1 MAGKSPFARKS
12 LKSLFSKSE
21 ANLASSGEKDSGG
34 KSFKL
39 FKWKKK
45 KYASHADDA
54 DEENAGVS
62 SPGEPDTSEDVLDR
76 PNIHHDAAA
85 SVYSMD
91 PRSKKESLSS
101 SETDLRK
108 KKFHT
113 FSFGWKKKK
122 KKSQLSPGLSQS
134 VAELDACKPS
144 FQEREREEC
153 SGEPGDQSKRF
164 RFSASSPPGEQLPK
178 LSLEAQEWSEIL
190 EDPFSTRSTEDGF
203 AGMWHPQPSC
213 LFSAE
218 CDEQD
223 AVFPDA
229 DPSGHADKH
238 PSSNVCPQATFE
250 ADVGRPVIPTPDS
263 VFSVIAPSVYVLS
276 DPDLNPAASYP
287 SHSLCDDTN
296 SVQTDFYHPT
306 HFESQPVQSQMGLS
320 ASLFDTQPSVCDR
333 YSYTHSDTDFT
344 EPNNDRLLTDTN
356 KSLSDDTVPT
366 LTKIESSLYNRDPT
380 ISVMD
385 SALCSDI
392 ASSVLSSSFSNIEN
406 SSSLIRTDLLQPSH
420 NSVSSALD
428 ITASFS
434 NVSCFLSNADSGLTH
449 SDHAEITVDSTI
461 NPKAGYSLDT
471 CDTFL
476 ETVPTESH
484 TDTWLTGLFTTN
496 DESTPRNDTN
506 SVGTNHEAPGLYL
519 SSRSEPPADAAPRF
533 LSAESS
539 ATLLPTSDI
548 SDPVTLKK
556 NILSTSDFH
565 SLSQCVALSTL
576 TSIYHY
582 KPGLDQEMGE
592 TGESQGTRVKIEE
605 VVVSME
611 QKEKEPWRE
620 GQEVRMNDLE
630 PEVKMEDQGQWRNHQ
645 EVELRIGGI
654 WAEGI
659 AGAKEME
666 GGMENQEVRMED
678 NDLGARCQEQDAK
691 PRMLDHGTG
700 TKMEVLGAMMGREGA
715 AEPMS
720 SGHQEME
727 AIMREQ
733 KGELGKGDKQL
744 TFQIAGQEQQ
754 LILAGDV
761 KEAWKPDRTDDSHGT
776 WKVTKVAGIVSA
788 VFPGSEELCEEDQ
801 KKEDSSIHM
810 CDENLEG
817 GKEEME
823 RGYGRGEWVGE
834 KKHREMEENVEQKGP
849 QWGFGESKQQR
860 FISIGGEGLQ
870 WPFQSVL
877 KPDVPVC
884 QVQASEE
891 CLAATPTQGHEEKG
905 AGLGTSAPALLETEK
920 QPGDQTES
928 QCRNPRSG
936 ETDDSTGAAAGA
948 ERTLTVAWREAN
960 TLILQD
966 SVARPETAGDSEEG
980 REAVTYSEARRRAG
994 STERADGLSKDP
1006 EGVSI
1011 GLAAVQ
1017 RADTEA
1023 LPGASAASQAPETTH
1038 AAFHTERLE
1047 RSGEKRGSS
1056 SHEQSLVIVGF
1067 HSAAPQQPVSES
1079 AGPQTFPGWDGA
1091 MNSGVTIL
1099 STTLSMRPA
1108 PAQHAQGEWK
1118 QRFHK
1123 VSLVDASERL
1133 DPSQELD
1140 GTDRLQTA
1148 PSLSSAY
1155 QRDPD
1160 HLQRDSDYKEDRL
1173 QRDSDY
1179 KEARLQRDSDYK
1191 EARLQRDSDYK
1202 EAHLQQDS
1210 DYKEARLQR
1219 DSDYKEARLQP
1230 KPDQKETRLQVHY
1243 VEETFVSDPDAPES
1257 SISSM
1262 PFSLS
1267 RYSPVESLSHRM
1279 FQESPMTIDSGETP
1293 SFLGNSIWLSEV
1305 QRDRRDWVEPTA
1317 LVGDAV
1323 REQSINTGLDTQ
1335 VYSDD
1340 DHTLPREED
1349 LFSGVFRAMRVEL
1362 PPSPTNPT
1370 VPDSDVP
1377 NDMHAQVDTLKSL
1390 DCPPRHR
1397 APRPLP
1403 LAAFSSLPP
1412 IREDTHSPD
1421 HKPELE
1427 MLYSSLN
1434 PTPDSG
1440 LSRSSPVERYTPL
1453 EMMNRKPE
1461 VEMLYRSL
1469 SPPPDSGL
1477 SRSSPAERYTPL
1489 EMMNRKPEVSPPG
1502 QRSRSLSLPFLE
1514 TLQSSRQTQMN
1525 GVSMAGSSRL
1535 DGSLLFSSYLAD
1547 RSTEN
1552 GPASTHRSLLRT
1564 ASMPEGATTTRDP
1577 VISGHL
1583 SFLMTPPS
1591 SLLGPEYGS
1600 TTLMMG
1606 LPATS
1611 PGELTH
1617 TPSSPLDLFPRA
1629 NPPPSQ
1635 LNVQR
1640 TLSSNGSI
1648 LSSNEP
1654 QHVSPVSST
1663 TEPDKNVV
1671 LKYRAFPD
1679 AYLTKAKEHGKL
1691 NPRPGKMLIYN
1702 QPGFCGNAIEV
1713 RADIIDCTPWQLP
1726 ESISIQVVRGGW
1738 VLYEKPNFMGEK
1750 IALEEG
1756 DIELTCPFGKSAE
1769 GQEKR
1774 QENGERNGEK
1784 SGEKNGEENGQENGE
1799 EAGDKGEQIENAPA
1813 EKAFIVG
1820 SLRRAVRDYSVPEIC
1835 LYPEENAEGKKVIF
1849 RDTSPDARI
1858 FGCPIKAS
1866 SIIINAGLWLV
1877 YPKPFFTGIPRVLEV
1892 GGYPDPTAWGVKEP
1906 YVSSLQPLKIGEPR
1920 VEFPNDPKLVIYEK
1934 PYFTGKS
1941 REIYTNMRDFI
1952 TRVDVNQNTF
1962 MYNVGSVKV
1971 LGGCWV
1977 AYEKE
1982 GFRGHQYFL
1991 EEGEYHDW
1999 RVWGG
2004 CDAELRSVRL
2014 IRADLSEPMLE
2025 LLALPVEDQLATEG
2039 DQTLEVV
2046 EAIPDV
2052 ELVGFRTSTK
2062 SIDVLSGAWIAYSHV
2077 DFSGHQYI
2085 LEKGFY
2091 SCCSDWGSE
2100 DNRICSLQPILQ
2112 VPNGKVSF
2120 KNEVMLYSEP
2130 NFQGTCRI
2138 CMQNLEVLPETI
2150 KIMSCR
2156 VQGGS
2161 WAFYEDHK
2169 YLGNTYVLSEGDY
2182 PNLTSMG
2189 CPPKCSLGSLKSIPM
2204 IFTVPS
2210 ISFFGM
2216 ESFAGREFTIETEV
2230 LNLLGEGVNNHTLSV
2245 KVNRGCWV
2253 LCEYSNYRGR
2263 QVFLETTEIPNWPKF
2278 SNLPTIGSLYPVRQ
2292 KRCCFRIRN
2301 KERGHYLSV
2310 QGNVEENK
2318 SGRVVVTEEV
2328 EGFSDIWFYQDGML
2342 KNKIAPSMSLQVMG
2356 NMEAGARVML
2366 WAMTRMPIQTWSAC
2380 MAGPIA
2386 SLTFPDLLL
2395 DVKGGKTYDRDHVVV
2410 LEPGEDR
2417 TSQQWELELL

>member
-1 MAGKSPFARKS
+1 MAKKSPFGRKS

-45 KYASHADDA
+45 KYVSHTDDA
-54 DEENAGVS
+54 DEENAVVS
-62 SPGEPDTSEDVLDR
+62 SPGEPDASEDVLDH
-76 PNIHHDAAA
+76 PNIHHGATA
-85 SVYSMD
+85 SVYSTV
-91 PRSKKESLSS
+91 PRAKESLSS
-101 SETDLRK
+101 SETDLHK

-122 KKSQLSPGLSQS
+122 KQKSQLSAGLSRS
-134 VAELDACKPS
+134 VAELDACTPS
-144 FQEREREEC
+144 FQEQEQEDLDGGDREEC
-153 SGEPGDQSKRF
+153 SGEPGEESKRV
-164 RFSASSPPGEQLPK
+164 RFSASSPLGEQLPL
-178 LSLEAQEWSEIL
+178 LSLEAQEGSEIL
-190 EDPFSTRSTEDGF
+190 EDPSSVMSTWSTEDGL
-203 AGMWHPQPSC
+203 AGTWHPQPSC
-213 LFSAE
+213 FFSAE

-223 AVFPDA
+223 AAIPDA
-229 DPSGHADKH
+229 DPSGRADMH

-250 ADVGRPVIPTPDS
+250 TDVGRPVIPTPDS
-263 VFSVIAPSVYVLS
+263 VFSVIAPSVSVLS
-276 DPDLNPAASYP
+276 DPDLNPAGSY
-287 SHSLCDDTN
+287 H
-296 SVQTDFYHPT
+296 TDFYHPT
-306 HFESQPVQSQMGLS
+306 HVESQPFQSQMGLS

-333 YSYTHSDTDFT
+333 YSYTHSDADCTVPDT
-344 EPNNDRLLTDTN
+344 EHPLTETN
-356 KSLSDDTVPT
+356 KSSSDDTDPT
-366 LTKIESSLYNRDPT
+366 LAKIESSLYNRDPT
-380 ISVMD
+380 RYNID
-385 SALCSDI
+385 SALRSDI
-392 ASSVLSSSFSNIEN
+392 TSSVLSNRSPFSNIDN
-406 SSSLIRTDLLQPSH
+406 SSSLTRTDLLQPSH
-420 NSVSSALD
+420 NSESSALD
-428 ITASFS
+428 ITASFT
-434 NVSCFLSNADSGLTH
+434 NVSCFLSSDSGLTH
-449 SDHAEITVDSTI
+449 SDHAERCEVVTTVDSTP
-461 NPKAGYSLDT
+461 NRKAGDSLDT
-471 CDTFL
+471 CDTFPK
-476 ETVPTESH
+476 TVATESH
-484 TDTWLTGLFTTN
+484 TDTCLTDFFSTS
-496 DESTPRNDTN
+496 DEPTPRNDRI
-506 SVGTNHEAPGLYL
+506 SVGTNREAPGSYL
-519 SSRSEPPADAAPRF
+519 SSRSVPPVDTGPRF

-539 ATLLPTSDI
+539 APLLPTSDI
-548 SDPVTLKK
+548 SDPVILKEDT
-556 NILSTSDFH
+556 LSTSDFH
-565 SLSQCVALSTL
+565 SPPQCVALSTFPL
-576 TSIYHY
+576 TSICHY
-582 KPGLDQEMGE
+582 KPELDQEMGK
-592 TGESQGTRVKIEE
+592 TGESLGTRVKIEE
-605 VVVSME
+605 VEVGME
-611 QKEKEPWRE
+611 QKEREAWRE
-620 GQEVRMNDLE
+620 GQETEVRMKDLE

-645 EVELRIGGI
+645 EVELQIGRI

-659 AGAKEME
+659 PGAKKME

-678 NDLGARCQEQDAK
+678 NDLGARFQEQDAK
-691 PRMLDHGTG
+691 PRILDHGTG
-700 TKMEVLGAMMGREGA
+700 NEMEVLGAIMGGGGGV
-715 AEPMS
+715 EPMS

-761 KEAWKPDRTDDSHGT
+761 KEAWKPDQTDDSHDA
-776 WKVTKVAGIVSA
+776 WKVTQVAGIISA
-788 VFPGSEELCEEDQ
+788 VFPGSGELREEDQ
-801 KKEDSSIHM
+801 KEEESSTHM
-810 CDENLEG
+810 RDEYLEG
-817 GKEEME
+817 GKEEMD
-823 RGYGRGEWVGE
+823 RGYGRVERDGE
-834 KKHREMEENVEQKGP
+834 KKHREMEENAEQEGS

-870 WPFQSVL
+870 WPLQSVL

-891 CLAATPTQGHEEKG
+891 CLTATPTQGHEEKG
-905 AGLGTSAPALLETEK
+905 AGLGMAAPALLERKK

-928 QCRNPRSG
+928 QCRNSQSG

-948 ERTLTVAWREAN
+948 ERTLTVTWREAN
-960 TLILQD
+960 TLILRD

-980 REAVTYSEARRRAG
+980 REGSRERAG
-994 STERADGLSKDP
+994 GLPKDP
-1006 EGVSI
+1006 EGV
-1011 GLAAVQ
+1011 VQ

-1023 LPGASAASQAPETTH
+1023 FPRASATSQAPETTH
-1038 AAFHTERLE
+1038 AALPAGPQEPSRET
-1047 RSGEKRGSS
+1047 RGPSS
-1056 SHEQSLVIVGF
+1056 REQSLAVVGL
-1067 HSAAPQQPVSES
+1067 HSAAPKQPASES
-1079 AGPQTFPGWDGA
+1079 AGPQTFPGCDGA
-1091 MNSGVTIL
+1091 MDSGVAVL
-1099 STTLSMRPA
+1099 STTLSVRPA
-1108 PAQHAQGEWK
+1108 PALHAQGEWK

-1123 VSLVDASERL
+1123 VSLVHASEQL
-1133 DPSQELD
+1133 VPSQEPD
-1140 GTDRLQTA
+1140 GTSRLQAA
-1148 PSLSSAY
+1148 PSLSSTY
-1155 QRDPD
+1155 QRDPE
-1160 HLQRDSDYKEDRL
+1160 H
-1173 QRDSDY
+1173 
-1179 KEARLQRDSDYK
+1179 KEA
-1191 EARLQRDSDYK
+1191 
-1202 EAHLQQDS
+1202 
-1210 DYKEARLQR
+1210 
-1219 DSDYKEARLQP
+1219 
-1230 KPDQKETRLQVHY
+1230 RLQVHY
-1243 VEETFVSDPDAPES
+1243 VEETFVSDLGAPES
-1257 SISSM
+1257 RISSM

-1267 RYSPVESLSHRM
+1267 RYSPVESLSPRT

-1305 QRDRRDWVEPTA
+1305 QRDRRDWAEPTA

-1335 VYSDD
+1335 VRSDD
-1340 DHTLPREED
+1340 DRTLPAEED

-1370 VPDSDVP
+1370 VPDLDFP
-1377 NDMHAQVDTLKSL
+1377 NDMNALVDTLKSL

-1397 APRPLP
+1397 APRPPP

-1421 HKPELE
+1421 HKPGLEKLYSNLSQPPGSGLSRSSPAERYTPLEMMNRKPELE
-1427 MLYSSLN
+1427 MLYRSLS
-1434 PTPDSG
+1434 PPPDSG
-1440 LSRSSPVERYTPL
+1440 LSRSSPAERYTPL

-1461 VEMLYRSL
+1461 VS
-1469 SPPPDSGL
+1469 PPDSGL

-1525 GVSMAGSSRL
+1525 GVSVAGSSRL

-1547 RSTEN
+1547 RATEN
-1552 GPASTHRSLLRT
+1552 GPTSTHRSLLRT
-1564 ASMPEGATTTRDP
+1564 VSTPEGATTTRDP

-1591 SLLGPEYGS
+1591 SLLGPEFGN

-1611 PGELTH
+1611 PGELPH
-1617 TPSSPLDLFPRA
+1617 TPSSSLDHFTRA
-1629 NPPPSQ
+1629 NPPPSH

-1640 TLSSNGSI
+1640 SLTSNGSI
-1648 LSSNEP
+1648 LSTNEP
-1654 QHVSPVSST
+1654 QHVSPLSPT

-1679 AYLTKAKEHGKL
+1679 AYLTKEKEHGKL
-1691 NPRPGKMLIYN
+1691 NPRPGKMLIYS
-1702 QPGFCGNAIEV
+1702 QPGFSGNAIEV
-1713 RADIIDCTPWQLP
+1713 RADIIDCTPWQFP
-1726 ESISIQVVRGGW
+1726 ESISIRVVRGGW

-1769 GQEKR
+1769 GPQNR

-1784 SGEKNGEENGQENGE
+1784 SGEKNGQENGE
-1799 EAGDKGEQIENAPA
+1799 EAGHKDEQTDNAPA
-1813 EKAFIVG
+1813 EKKFVIG

-1835 LYPEENAEGKKVIF
+1835 LYPEDNAEGKKVIF

-1858 FGCPIKAS
+1858 FGFPIKAS
-1866 SIIINAGLWLV
+1866 SVIINAGLWLV

-1906 YVSSLQPLKIGEPR
+1906 YVGSLQPLKIGEPR

-1952 TRVDVNQNTF
+1952 TRVDTNQNTF

-1977 AYEKE
+1977 GYEKD

-2025 LLALPVEDQLATEG
+2025 LLALPEEDQLATEEE
-2039 DQTLEVV
+2039 QTLEVT

-2052 ELVGFRTSTK
+2052 ELFEFQTSTK
-2062 SIDVLSGAWIAYSHV
+2062 SINVLSGAWIAYSHV

-2130 NFQGTCRI
+2130 NFQGTCRV
-2138 CMQNLEVLPETI
+2138 CMQDLEILPETI

-2161 WAFYEDHK
+2161 WAFYEDRK
-2169 YLGNTYVLSEGDY
+2169 YSGNMYVLSDGDY

-2189 CPPKCSLGSLKSIPM
+2189 CPLRCSLGSLKSIPM
-2204 IFTVPS
+2204 MFTVPS

-2216 ESFAGREFTIETEV
+2216 ESFAGREFTIENEV
-2230 LNLLGEGVNNHTLSV
+2230 LNLLGEGVNNHVLSV

-2263 QVFLETTEIPNWPKF
+2263 QIFLETTEIPNWPKF

-2292 KRCCFRIRN
+2292 KRCYFRIKN

-2310 QGNVEENK
+2310 QGNMEEMK

-2328 EGFSDIWFYQDGML
+2328 DGFSDIWFYQDGMI
-2342 KNKIAPSMSLQVMG
+2342 KNKMAPSMSLQLMG
-2356 NMEAGARVML
+2356 NVEAGARVML
-2366 WAMTRMPIQTWSAC
+2366 WAMTRTPIQTWSAC

-2386 SLTFPDLLL
+2386 NLTFPDLLL

-2410 LEPGEDR
+2410 LGPAEER